1 MVTFDLI
8 FISLVWHHKGG
19 PHLACG
25 DVGISPYRRLSGER
39 DARGSVRV
47 RVCGCG
53 VLRGPDVFLC
63 RVVPCRVVGGVFA
76 DSVAVTAV
84 VLCVVLSMSETTAE
98 TVGV

>member
-39 DARGSVRV
+39 DARGSVRFS

-63 RVVPCRVVGGVFA
+63 RVVSLVVSLVVSRVVSSRTQSPSKQWCRWFLVRR
-76 DSVAVTAV
+76 
-84 VLCVVLSMSETTAE
+84 
-98 TVGV
+98 